1 MKALSY
7 KSYSTCRHSEPRAN
21 FILIIYLHR
30 CTLIQQLSQ
39 TSSGLTDEKI
49 AQIQEDFSARFAVW
63 ETAMRVCIGNVVS
76 AFLSILPTPRQS
88 AVLEEVKSQEDLIAK
103 TFLSQVPISLVC
115 RSLYLNFS
123 LA

>member
-7 KSYSTCRHSEPRAN
+7 KNYSARRYSEPCAN
-21 FILIIYLHR
+21 LILMIYLHR
-30 CTLIQQLSQ
+30 CTLIQQLSR

-63 ETAMRVCIGNVVS
+63 EKATGVCIGNVVS
-76 AFLSILPTPRQS
+76 AFLSTLPIPRQS

-103 TFLSQVPISLVC
+103 TFFSQVPISPVC
-115 RSLYLNFS
+115 RSL
-123 LA
+123 